1 MAALVAVR
9 WLGRGLAMNSEND
22 VRDAYPFREW
32 CRRNGI
38 GVTTG
43 YAEVKAGR
51 LIARKVR
58 GRTIITRED
67 AKAGRE
73 SLPKLQTAVVA

>member
-1 MAALVAVR
+1 MSQQDSHER
-9 WLGRGLAMNSEND
+9 E
-22 VRDAYPFREW
+22 AYPFREW

-43 YAEVKAGR
+43 YAEIKSGR

-58 GRTIITRED
+58 GKTIVTAED
-67 AKAGRE
+67 GAAWRK
-73 SLPKLQTAVVA
+73 SLPKLDTAAA